1 MTLEEILSLIEEN
14 ELGRDVFMH
23 LFRDSYFVADQL
35 TADDCA
41 EVFEGILKGK
51 DDLTKERL
59 ESLCRAYDAD
69 LDEVVKGLGP
79 DKAEDEGKAE
89 PVAETKP
96 EVNAPKP
103 QRFMGRFFRFRKEF
117 GKNVSEVK
125 YFYFKQ
131 EGDGEWVEIDRNMF
145 VDLKAMT
152 DEDKA
157 CTTFSQDGIWEVEIY
172 ADSRRERMFTTISK
186 HCYGVEV

>member
-23 LFRDSYFVADQL
+23 LFRDAFFVADQL

-51 DDLTKERL
+51 DDLTRDRL
-59 ESLCRAYDAD
+59 KKLCAVYDAD
-69 LDEVVKGLGP
+69 LDEVVKVVEA
-79 DKAEDEGKAE
+79 DKAEKAVE
-89 PVAETKP
+89 PR
-96 EVNAPKP
+96 
-103 QRFMGRFFRFRKEF
+103 RFTGRTFKFRKKFPVGTNIFNPKVFILKGME
-117 GKNVSEVK
+117 
-125 YFYFKQ
+125 
-131 EGDGEWVEIDRNMF
+131 EGVERWEEIDANLF

-152 DEDKA
+152 DEA
-157 CTTFSQDGIWEVEIY
+157 QARTTFNDGEVWDIEIKT
-172 ADSRRERMFTTISK
+172 DRRRERMFTTIAK